1 MIDFKAGDFV
11 LVPYPFS
18 DSQASKQRPAFVVSR
33 VQAKDVPT
41 KAVIALV
48 TSQLDDWDM
57 PGDYRV
63 QDWEYSGLKYPAKIR
78 LSKIVTIEGDLL
90 HKRLGSLS
98 RREWKAVGEE
108 FLKIFQNWIVP

>member
-11 LVPYPFS
+11 LVPYPLTDPQS
-18 DSQASKQRPAFVVSR
+18 LHQRPAFVVSR
-33 VQAKDVPT
+33 VQAAGVTT

-48 TSQLDDWDM
+48 TSQLDEEDL

-63 QDWEYSGLKYPAKIR
+63 LDWEYSGLKYPAKIR
-78 LSKIVTIEGDLL
+78 LSKIVTVEGSLL
-90 HKRLGSLS
+90 YKRLGGLS

-108 FLKIFQNWIVP
+108 FLKLFQIWITP